1 VIRPNELTNPGERA
15 AYARVEALFE
25 QLDRFSAVELSMMPA
40 QGLDPD
46 ARTALLDDVD
56 RLADRLGRGDLLDTA
71 LEHARES
78 VLTRFVAEFRGRYGG
93 FSPTYDPKLQA
104 AAIRAISDAVAV
116 AVVEDQLPTA
126 DAEALAG
133 AARTLLGRESAGE
146 VRAEGDQPLG
156 LRHPAHASHAARR
169 IASQRAD
176 LADEGRTVEEGGRA
190 AVVAPVGAPSELDW
204 AEADHG
210 ATVIDPDAPPPGSG
224 SARTAVALVVA
235 AIGVPVA
242 AVVGV
247 ASGGLLLAIAAG
259 AAVAALAWSFWIS
272 GRR

>member
-1 VIRPNELTNPGERA
+1 MIRPNELTNPGESA

-25 QLDRFSAVELSMMPA
+25 RLDRFSAVELSMLPEPA
-40 QGLDPD
+40 LDPD
-46 ARTALLDDVD
+46 DRDRLLADAE

-78 VLTRFVAEFRGRYGG
+78 VLTRFVAEFRGRHGG

-133 AARTLLGRESAGE
+133 SARALLGRESAWAGGE
-146 VRAEGDQPLG
+146 AGTFTPTGVGAGESAGTG
-156 LRHPAHASHAARR
+156 GTAPA
-169 IASQRAD
+169 
-176 LADEGRTVEEGGRA
+176 
-190 AVVAPVGAPSELDW
+190 GAPSERDW

-210 ATVIDPDAPPPGSG
+210 ATVVDHDAPSPGTG
-224 SARTAVALVVA
+224 ALRVAIMLA
-235 AIGVPVA
+235 ALFIGLPMA
-242 AVVGV
+242 FLAGFN
-247 ASGGLLLAIAAG
+247 AGGALLAIAAG
-259 AAVAALAWSFWIS
+259 GAVVALVWSFWMT
-272 GRR
+272 GRS